1 MLNSVAFLSGL
12 WKSHR
17 KAIKIPFSQVRI
29 AFGVPGSIPFFHS
42 DGTFR
47 CFKLLSQ
54 FQAHSV
60 MCAKLLFHT
69 GDWNCQTI
77 EKQ

>member
-1 MLNSVAFLSGL
+1 L

-17 KAIKIPFSQVRI
+17 KAIKIPFSRVRI

-42 DGTFR
+42 DGIFR

-54 FQAHSV
+54 FQAHPV
-60 MCAKLLFHT
+60 MCAKLLFYT
-69 GDWNCQTI
+69 GD
-77 EKQ
+77 

>member
-1 MLNSVAFLSGL
+1 MELFSIRIQRTFQLVST

-29 AFGVPGSIPFFHS
+29 AFGIPGSIPFFHS

-47 CFKLLSQ
+47 SFKLLSQ
-54 FQAHSV
+54 FQAHSA
-60 MCAKLLFHT
+60 MCAKLLFYT
-69 GDWNCQTI
+69 GD
-77 EKQ
+77 